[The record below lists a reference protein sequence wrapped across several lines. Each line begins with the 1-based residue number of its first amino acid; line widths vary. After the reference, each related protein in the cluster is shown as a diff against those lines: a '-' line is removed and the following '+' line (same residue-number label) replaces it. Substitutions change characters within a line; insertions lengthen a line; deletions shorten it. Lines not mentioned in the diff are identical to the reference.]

1 MSILSGKKVLLG
13 ITAGIAAYKTAS
25 LVRLF
30 IKLDAE
36 VKVVMT
42 PASKDFITP
51 LTLSTLSK
59 NAVHSAFYDEDEE
72 NELWNNHVELGL
84 WADYMLVAPATANT
98 MSKMANGICD
108 NLLLAVY

>member
-1 MSILSGKKVLLG
+1 MSVLSGKKILIA

-36 VKVVMT
+36 VKIVMT

-59 NAVHSAFYDEDEE
+59 NPVYSAFYDTKEIGRA
-72 NELWNNHVELGL
+72 HV
-84 WADYMLVAPATANT
+84 
-98 MSKMANGICD
+98 
-108 NLLLAVY
+108 